1 MDESPINPKDENE
14 LEGITNNKN
23 DYKKKFYIVLI
34 TLIVATIIFSVV
46 IIILII
52 TRNNDSSNKNS
63 SNNDPSEKDSD
74 KTPIWKELQNNEV
87 FENVECINNEK
98 DMHSKFSQNLWNT
111 PKRGDARWKE
121 GFQDM
126 SILVGYPQL
135 KYSLDLKKCTVSVFT
150 KTAIDLNLKYYFDDV
165 EQKSN
170 QKEFNSTFKKV
181 LKIKIKAETGEV
193 LELEDVDFYWN
204 IEPLG
209 ETLFDTKGQKGAIV
223 EMYGWSD
230 KDIEKE
236 CKFLGEQ
243 GYLGVKV
250 FPHHEQVMS
259 DEPFRDQ
266 LNPWYFMYQPVSY
279 SLNGRLGTRDDLRQ
293 MIKTC
298 RQHGVRVYADAVINH
313 MTYNGMD
320 LQKHRFDEE
329 HKDLAGEKYSS
340 GKSPYWTPLQT
351 YEINPYTK
359 RGTNALE
366 YPAVPY
372 GPMDFHCHK
381 PITDYTNFDNVM
393 YGWLDNLADL
403 NTESSYVRQRIAD
416 YLTDLFS
423 IGLTG
428 FRLDAAKHIKPNDIA
443 EILAIFKNNIGG
455 KLPEDFFTWL
465 EILSGNEADILFD
478 ETGENSYAGGMN
490 ETLNELGF
498 TDEDILKVKIWWSS
512 YPKDFNVDD
521 GKVDPRRK
529 VIQNDDHDTQY
540 ADYRG
545 LTENDEEKGC
555 ILSTGCS
562 AEKHRNFEIKLF
574 NEPYDVKDNKIDA
587 PIRMILSS
595 FYMKKGVAGLPDGKS
610 DCEKN
615 CKKNCDKCKEYSL
628 PMYEAYKED
637 GESYSGEGFSRVHRD
652 EEIIKAMQDWMK
664 L

>member
-1 MDESPINPKDENE
+1 MSDDDVLCPKNDG
-14 LEGITNNKN
+14 LEGLDGKN
-23 DYKKKFYIVLI
+23 YKKKFII
-34 TLIVATIIFSVV
+34 TLIVLIVVSIIFVSTICFLVV
-46 IIILII
+46 K
-52 TRNNDSSNKNS
+52 RKNGSSDS
-63 SNNDPSEKDSD
+63 
-74 KTPIWKELQNNEV
+74 PIWKELPKNEV
-87 FENVECINNEK
+87 FENVDCENNEK

-111 PKRGDARWKE
+111 PKRGDKRWKE

-126 SILVGYPQL
+126 SVLVGYPQL
-135 KYSLDLKKCTVSVFT
+135 KYSSDLKKCTVTVFT
-150 KTAIDLNLKYYFDDV
+150 KTAIELKLKYIFDNV
-165 EQKSN
+165 EQNSN
-170 QKEFNSTFKKV
+170 KKEFDSSFKKI
-181 LKIKIKAETGEV
+181 LKIVVKAESGEV
-193 LELEDVDFYWN
+193 LKLEDVDFYWN

-209 ETLFDTKGQKGAIV
+209 ETKFDTKGQKGAIV

-236 CKFLGEQ
+236 CKFIGEQ
-243 GYLGVKV
+243 GYMGVKV

-259 DEPFRDQ
+259 DEPFKDQ

-298 RQHGVRVYADAVINH
+298 RKYGVRVYADAVVNH

-320 LQKHRFDEE
+320 LQKHRFSEE
-329 HKDLAGEKYSS
+329 YKHLKGEKYSS

-366 YPAVPY
+366 YPGVPY
-372 GPMDFHCHK
+372 GPMDFHCQRL
-381 PITDYTNFDNVM
+381 ITDYKNFDNVM
-393 YGWLDNLADL
+393 FGWLDNLADL
-403 NTESSYVRQRIAD
+403 NTESPYVRQRIAD

-428 FRLDAAKHIKPNDIA
+428 FRIDAAKHIKPADIA
-443 EILAIFKNNIGG
+443 AILGIFKNNIGG

-465 EILSGNEADILFD
+465 EILSGGEADILFAPD
-478 ETGENSYAGGMN
+478 GENSYAGGMDK
-490 ETLNELGF
+490 TLNSLGF
-498 TDEDILKVKIWWSS
+498 SEEDILKVKIWWSS
-512 YPKDFNVDD
+512 YPKNYTVD
-521 GKVDPRRK
+521 GGNVDPRRK

-545 LTENDEEKGC
+545 LTDDSIDGKKRGC
-555 ILSTGCS
+555 ILSWGCS
-562 AEKHRNFEIKLF
+562 AEDHRNFEKILF
-574 NEPYDVKDNKIDA
+574 NEPYDVNDNKVDA

-595 FYMKKGVAGLPDGKS
+595 FYMKEGVAGLPDGKS

-615 CKKNCDKCKEYSL
+615 CKKNCDACKNNTLPYS
-628 PMYEAYKED
+628 PGYIED
-637 GESYSGEGFSRVHRD
+637 GPSYSGEGFSRVHRD
-652 EEIIKAMQDWMK
+652 KEIIEAMQNWMK